1 LNILIVSPTINGI
14 GGTAQHARDLI
25 KFLKERNHNVDT
37 MSSENTFTIPVKK
50 LKNPSF
56 LISSFLKTK
65 FMKKYDIV
73 HAQHPIAAFAMKGVS
88 AKKVLTIHGV
98 YSKQVGMLHG
108 KSSSQLSSKYE
119 QNAIEWADA
128 VTAGSK
134 EAFDYYSK
142 MNPNVV
148 FIPNAVDIASLPSGT
163 DKRYEK
169 QLVFAGRLSR
179 EKGIHTVLDAVKN
192 LPKDVHLVIIGSGPE
207 ETTVIE
213 AAKNNKNVHFLG
225 YQPKEKTIPLI
236 RGSTILIQPSL
247 AEGISATLLE
257 AMACK
262 IPVITTDVGGNRQLF
277 VHNKNGILVPP
288 ESPEQ
293 LLKEI
298 TNLLDNNEQRDR
310 ITTMAHHEVQ
320 KYDWSNVGQM
330 YLVLYE
336 KLLKNV

>member
-1 LNILIVSPTINGI
+1 MNILIVSPTINGI

-25 KFLKERNHNVDT
+25 KFLKEHNHNVDT
-37 MSSENTFTIPVKK
+37 MSSENTFTIPIKK

-73 HAQHPIAAFAMKGVS
+73 HAQHPIAALAMKGVS
-88 AKKVLTIHGV
+88 AKKILTIHGV
-98 YSKQVGMLHG
+98 YSEQVGMLHG
-108 KSSSQLSSKYE
+108 KSSSKLSSKYE

-128 VTAGSK
+128 ITAGSK

-148 FIPNAVDIASLPSGT
+148 FIPNAIDIASLPSGT

-213 AAKNNKNVHFLG
+213 AAKNNENVHFLG

-262 IPVITTDVGGNRQLF
+262 IPVIATDVGGNKQLF

-288 ESPEQ
+288 GSPEQ

-298 TNLLDNNEQRDR
+298 TNLLDNKEQRDR
-310 ITTMAHHEVQ
+310 IATMAYHEVQ

-336 KLLKNV
+336 KLLKPA

>member
-1 LNILIVSPTINGI
+1 MNILIVSPTINGI

>member
-1 LNILIVSPTINGI
+1 MNILIVSPTINGI
-14 GGTAQHARDLI
+14 GGTVQHARDLI

-192 LPKDVHLVIIGSGPE
+192 LPKDVHLVIIGSG
-207 ETTVIE
+207 
-213 AAKNNKNVHFLG
+213 
-225 YQPKEKTIPLI
+225 
-236 RGSTILIQPSL
+236 
-247 AEGISATLLE
+247 
-257 AMACK
+257 
-262 IPVITTDVGGNRQLF
+262 
-277 VHNKNGILVPP
+277 
-288 ESPEQ
+288 
-293 LLKEI
+293 
-298 TNLLDNNEQRDR
+298 QR
-310 ITTMAHHEVQ
+310 
-320 KYDWSNVGQM
+320 
-330 YLVLYE
+330 
-336 KLLKNV
+336 KLLSLKLQKIIRTCTFLDINQKKKQFRSYVALRY

>member
-1 LNILIVSPTINGI
+1 MNILIVSPTIHGI

>member
-1 LNILIVSPTINGI
+1 LNVLIVSPTINGI

-25 KFLKERNHNVDT
+25 KFLKKHNHNVDT
-37 MSSENTFTIPVKK
+37 MSSENTFTIPIKK

-73 HAQHPIAAFAMKGVS
+73 HAQHPIAALAMKGVS
-88 AKKVLTIHGV
+88 AKKILTIHGV
-98 YSKQVGMLHG
+98 YSEQVGMLHG
-108 KSSSQLSSKYE
+108 KSSSKLSSKYE
-119 QNAIEWADA
+119 QNAIKWADA

-148 FIPNAVDIASLPSGT
+148 FIPNAIDIASLPSGT

-213 AAKNNKNVHFLG
+213 AAKNNENVHFLG
-225 YQPKEKTIPLI
+225 YQPKEKTIQLI

-262 IPVITTDVGGNRQLF
+262 IPVIATDVGGNRQLF
-277 VHNKNGILVPP
+277 VHNKTGILVPP
-288 ESPEQ
+288 GSPEQ

-298 TNLLDNNEQRDR
+298 TNLLDNKEQRDR
-310 ITTMAHHEVQ
+310 ITTMAYHEVQ

-336 KLLKNV
+336 KLLKPA